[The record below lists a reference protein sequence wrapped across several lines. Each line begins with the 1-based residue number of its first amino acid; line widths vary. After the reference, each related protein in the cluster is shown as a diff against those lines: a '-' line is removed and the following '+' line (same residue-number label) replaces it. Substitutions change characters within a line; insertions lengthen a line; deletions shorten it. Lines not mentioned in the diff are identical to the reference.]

1 MKPFCVIAAA
11 VSLMAAG
18 AWAQTIVQKK
28 IERDVVMG
36 KTIKGAPYSADEI
49 SESAQVL
56 ADGTHINRQ
65 SQVTVYRDGEGRVR
79 RETANEITIWDPVA
93 NVSYTLDPATK
104 TARKSPLGRFAVTYD
119 AIGSGAATARVMV
132 MGSGPD
138 VVYRASGGVT
148 ANGEPP
154 DPKLAGA
161 ALAKMT
167 AEMKAAAGD
176 MVVIDGN
183 PPSQAAAAA
192 AKEQLDLAMTKL
204 TTIER
209 GNLKTESL
217 GKQTLWG
224 VEAEGTRTTSVLD
237 TGAIGNDR
245 PIAVVS
251 ERWYS
256 PDLQTVMMTK
266 SSDPRTGEETF
277 RLANVRR
284 GEPGADLFM
293 VPPGY
298 TVK

>member
-1 MKPFCVIAAA
+1 VAA
-11 VSLMAAG
+11 VSLLAAG
-18 AWAQTIVQKK
+18 AWAQTIVEKK
-28 IERDVVMG
+28 FERDVVMG

-49 SESAQVL
+49 NESAQVL

-79 RETANEITIWDPVA
+79 RETAGEITIWDPVG

-104 TARKSPLGRFAVTYD
+104 TARKSPLGRFAVTYV
-119 AIGSGAATARVMV
+119 ANESGAATARVMV
-132 MGSGPD
+132 MGSVRDGPD
-138 VVYRASGGVT
+138 GGGVFRASGGAT
-148 ANGEPP
+148 TNGEPP
-154 DPKLAGA
+154 DPKLAA
-161 ALAKMT
+161 ATLKKMT
-167 AEMKAAAGD
+167 AEMKATTGD

-192 AKEQLDLAMTKL
+192 AKEQLDMAMAKL

-209 GNLKTESL
+209 PNLKTESL
-217 GKQTLWG
+217 GKQSFWG
-224 VEAEGTRTTSVLD
+224 VEAEGTRTTSVIE

-245 PIAVVS
+245 PLSIIS

-256 PDLQTVMMTK
+256 PDLQTVMLTK
-266 SSDPRTGEETF
+266 SNDPRTGEETF

-284 GEPGADLFM
+284 GDPGADLFM